1 MEFLNDLNDFIEV
14 NITDQQIDTNFSDFN
29 LLVDNKTGS
38 HNSDT
43 KPHLKRSREHFQSL
57 LSDLAAVTDQLDN
70 IKNAAERYAQQKKS
84 VDIQIVKKALTKIQI
99 IFENNIYRYGMISS
113 CWSTPLYDFRVW
125 AGLNMDQGERMPLG
139 YEDRRSDGPDN
150 IFMLLEL
157 LQQIDISQ
165 PEDTWKPDYE
175 EFYALIQFEK
185 VKINA
190 YLRRLDYFEKYN
202 EILEQRVSYYILKSK
217 IFDISTMTMQK
228 KMIATALQYMSLC
241 RELLEEIKA
250 KAGENLNTL
259 PDQTQRAAL
268 AFHTEQLID
277 EVDRLASH
285 GHFNGMS
292 LLTGRFAKNHE
303 RATASMPLLL
313 DAGITQ
319 TARMYIPT
327 LTAYV
332 LVTPDNIAQ
341 PWKWDVND
349 TFASKEETVKFIN
362 KLQKSIRTVEK
373 SIQELKQL
381 SANLQEENPYPDL
394 QFDVLYAE
402 KIQDIIKTY
411 PMAINKLEYTARPEH
426 TINTQSTLLLLTLK
440 YAHVQITEKLHAM
453 RELAV
458 QACNSVYSD
467 QERRELNKQFAS
479 LIKSIE
485 TISQHTSFNGEK
497 LLHHDSIFCADR
509 SIKWTIIFDES
520 GMLQKDIEFYP
531 LDPESLGLSDSRYY
545 VEINSPDEANR
556 CIGILDMALSM
567 VHDNKAIINSH
578 LQSAVIGEHTDSLMH
593 EYTQALLSAKAG
605 DKTSAYYIEYVTALI
620 EFTKQLYA
628 KAQSYAWMAASGA
641 YTNED
646 RMKMA
651 HYLTNLIEN
660 TLALLERAQ
669 ELSDNLPQNITFSSQ
684 EKQKLSALT
693 SYIKEVRTE
702 TTQFRE
708 EFKNRYFL
716 QSISGARSAFEK
728 IARILSIKE

>member
-14 NITDQQIDTNFSDFN
+14 NMTDQQIDTNFSDFN
-29 LLVDNKTGS
+29 LLVDNRTGS

-57 LSDLAAVTDQLDN
+57 LSDLAAVTDQLDI

-84 VDIQIVKKALTKIQI
+84 VDIQIVKKALTKIRI
-99 IFENNIYRYGMISS
+99 IFENNIYRCGMIGSY
-113 CWSTPLYDFRVW
+113 WSNPLYDFRIW
-125 AGLNMDQGERMPLG
+125 AGLNMDQCERMPLG

-150 IFMLLEL
+150 IFMVFEL

-185 VKINA
+185 VKINT
-190 YLRRLDYFEKYN
+190 YLRRLDYFEKFN
-202 EILEQRVSYYILKSK
+202 KIVEQGASYYVLKSK
-217 IFDISTMTMQK
+217 IFDTSTMTMQK

-250 KAGENLNTL
+250 KAVENLNAL
-259 PDQTQRAAL
+259 PDQVKSRAL

-303 RATASMPLLL
+303 RATASMPILL

-327 LTAYV
+327 LTVCV
-332 LVTPDNIAQ
+332 LVTPDSIAQ
-341 PWKWDVND
+341 PWKWEVND
-349 TFASKEETVKFIN
+349 TFASKEETTQFIK
-362 KLQKSIRTVEK
+362 KLENSIRTVEK
-373 SIQELKQL
+373 STQELKQL
-381 SANLQEENPYPDL
+381 SAKLPEENPYPDL

-402 KIQDIIKTY
+402 KIQHIIKTY
-411 PMAINKLEYTARPEH
+411 PTAVNKLEYTPRPGH
-426 TINTQSTLLLLTLK
+426 PIHTQSTLLLLTLK
-440 YAHVQITEKLHAM
+440 YAHEQITEKLHAM

-467 QERRELNKQFAS
+467 QERREFNNQFAA
-479 LIKSIE
+479 LIKSIA
-485 TISQHTSFNGEK
+485 TISQHTTFNGEK
-497 LLHHDSIFCADR
+497 LLHTDSAFFEDR
-509 SIKWTIIFDES
+509 SVKLAIALDES
-520 GMLQKDIEFYP
+520 GMLQKEIEFYP
-531 LDPESLGLSDSRYY
+531 LDPESLGLSESRYY

-556 CIGILDMALSM
+556 CIGILDMALSV
-567 VHDNKAIINSH
+567 VHDNKAIINSY
-578 LQSAVIGEHTDSLMH
+578 LQSAVIGGYLDSLMH
-593 EYTQALLSAKAG
+593 KYTQALLSAKAG
-605 DKTSAYYIEYVTALI
+605 DKTSSYYIEYVTALI

-628 KAQSYAWMAASGA
+628 KAQSYAWMAASGV

-660 TLALLERAQ
+660 ALALLERAQ
-669 ELSDNLPQNITFSSQ
+669 ELSDNLPQNIAFSSQ
-684 EKQKLSALT
+684 EKQKLSSLT
-693 SYIKEVRTE
+693 SYIKKVRKETVQFTE
-702 TTQFRE
+702 K
-708 EFKNRYFL
+708 FKNRYFL
-716 QSISGARSAFEK
+716 QSISEARSAFEK
-728 IARILSIKE
+728 IVWILSIKE